1 MLWKPRDRAATLK
14 PPIFVV
20 CLVPLVSLLWRLLS
34 NELGANPVSELEHR
48 SGDWALRFLLITLA
62 MTPLR
67 RITGWVQWLRFRRML
82 GLFVFF
88 YASIHLAIYLSLDL
102 QGLWAQ
108 IFAEIIKRPYITVG
122 FSAWLLL
129 IALAITST
137 KGMMRR
143 LGRNW
148 LRLHRLV
155 YLISVLAV
163 LHFYWLV
170 KSDIREPLLYAS
182 VLGVLLSMR
191 LPWKRW
197 FTSIKSTVLS
207 KT

>member
-1 MLWKPRDRAATLK
+1 MWKPRDRAAALK
-14 PPIFVV
+14 PLVFLLCLAPIAW
-20 CLVPLVSLLWRLLS
+20 LLWRLL
-34 NELGANPVSELEHR
+34 NNDLGADPVAELEHR

-67 RITGWVQWLRFRRML
+67 RITGWAQWIRFRRML

-88 YASIHLAIYLSLDL
+88 YASVHLAVYLSLDL
-102 QGLWAQ
+102 QGLWTQ

-129 IALAITST
+129 LPLTITST

-148 LRLHRLV
+148 GRLHKLI
-155 YLISVLAV
+155 YLIGVLAV

-170 KSDIREPLLYAS
+170 KKDVREPLIYAA
-182 VLGVLLSMR
+182 VLALLFALR

-197 FTSIKSTVLS
+197 LTAAKPAAAPRT
-207 KT
+207 